1 MYLWCMDVA
10 RTTEKGKKRCRDG
23 EFFATPSSLAFS
35 LFFFFH
41 QNMYVYMWLEV
52 PKKNLRRDEISKS
65 INIFV

>member
-35 LFFFFH
+35 LFFFFSSEH
-41 QNMYVYMWLEV
+41 VCIHVARGTKEKL
-52 PKKNLRRDEISKS
+52 KA
-65 INIFV
+65 